1 MPIWIWEENLI
12 LEHAVYSDKKI
23 LLVTNDLGPRA
34 GGIETFVLGLIEGL
48 PKNSLIIYTSS
59 QKGDK
64 VFDAQLLE
72 KFGAVVIRDR
82 AKILLPTPRIT
93 SRAVKILNQSQV
105 KNVWFGAAA
114 PLALMAGKLRSA
126 GANNIVALTHG
137 HEVWW
142 AKIPILKTLLKKI
155 IKDVDHLGYLGD
167 FTKGEI
173 AKISNQPQKFL
184 QIAPGI
190 DTNHFAPKKVRG
202 DLVEKYRLDGRRVI
216 VSVGRLVHRK
226 GQDELVKAMPKILE
240 QFPDA
245 ILLFVGEGPIK
256 QMLFNS
262 AKQLGVLPKVLFTG
276 RVSHHDLPDYIC
288 LGEIFAM
295 PVRSRFSGLEVEGLG
310 IVYLEASACGLP
322 VIVGNSGGAV
332 DAVLDKKTGLLVDG
346 TKSDQIADAICELL
360 ADPERA
366 KQMGSA
372 GREWVIKNWQ
382 LSNWSAKFNKVL
394 IGN

>member
-1 MPIWIWEENLI
+1 M
-12 LEHAVYSDKKI
+12 EHAVYSDKKV

-48 PKNSLIIYTSS
+48 PKDSLIIYTSS

-64 VFDAQLLE
+64 AFDAQLLE

-82 AKILLPTPRIT
+82 AKMLLPTPRIT
-93 SRAVKILNQSQV
+93 RKAVKILKQQQI

-126 GANNIVALTHG
+126 GASNIVALTHG

-142 AKIPILKTLLKKI
+142 AKIPILKSLLKKI

-190 DTNHFAPKKVRG
+190 DTQHFAPKSARG
-202 DLVEKYRLDGRRVI
+202 DLIEKYRLDGRRVI

-262 AKQLGVLPKVLFTG
+262 AKQLGVLPKVVFTG

-360 ADPERA
+360 ANPERA
-366 KQMGSA
+366 KQMGAA
-372 GREWVIKNWQ
+372 GRDWVINNWQ
-382 LSNWSAKFNKVL
+382 LSSWSEKFNKVL

>member
-1 MPIWIWEENLI
+1 M
-12 LEHAVYSDKKI
+12 EHAVYSAKKV

-48 PKNSLIIYTSS
+48 PKDSLIIYTSS

-64 VFDAQLLE
+64 AFDAQLLE

-82 AKILLPTPRIT
+82 AKMLLPTPRIT
-93 SRAVKILNQSQV
+93 RKAVKILKQQQI

-114 PLALMAGKLRSA
+114 PLALMAEKLRSA
-126 GANNIVALTHG
+126 GASNIVALTHG

-142 AKIPILKTLLKKI
+142 AKIPILKSLLKKI

-190 DTNHFAPKKVRG
+190 DTQHFAPKIARG
-202 DLVEKYRLDGRRVI
+202 DLIEKYRLDGRRVI

-262 AKQLGVLPKVLFTG
+262 AKQLGVLPKVVFAG

-332 DAVLDKKTGLLVDG
+332 DAVLDQKTGLLVDG

-360 ADPERA
+360 ANPERA
-366 KQMGSA
+366 KQMGAA
-372 GREWVIKNWQ
+372 GRDWVINNWQ
-382 LSNWSAKFNKVL
+382 LSSWSEKFNKVL

>member
-1 MPIWIWEENLI
+1 M
-12 LEHAVYSDKKI
+12 EHAVYSDKKV

-48 PKNSLIIYTSS
+48 PKDSLIIYTSS

-64 VFDAQLLE
+64 AFDAQLLE

-82 AKILLPTPRIT
+82 AKMLLPTPRIT
-93 SRAVKILNQSQV
+93 RKAVKILKQQQI

-114 PLALMAGKLRSA
+114 PLALMAEKLRSA
-126 GANNIVALTHG
+126 GASNIVALTHG

-142 AKIPILKTLLKKI
+142 AKIPILKSLLKKI

-190 DTNHFAPKKVRG
+190 DTEHFAPKSARG
-202 DLVEKYRLDGRRVI
+202 DLIEKYRLDGRRVI

-262 AKQLGVLPKVLFTG
+262 AKQLGVLPKVVFAG

-332 DAVLDKKTGLLVDG
+332 DAVLDQKTGLLVDG

-360 ADPERA
+360 ANPERA
-366 KQMGSA
+366 KQMGAA
-372 GREWVIKNWQ
+372 GRDWVINNWQ
-382 LSNWSAKFNKVL
+382 LSSWSEKFNKVL